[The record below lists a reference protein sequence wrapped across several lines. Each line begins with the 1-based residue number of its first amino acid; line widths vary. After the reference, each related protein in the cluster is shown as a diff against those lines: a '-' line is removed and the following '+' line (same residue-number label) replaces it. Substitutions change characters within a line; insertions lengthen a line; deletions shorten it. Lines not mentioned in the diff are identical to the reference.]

1 LGSLTVS
8 HRFCVSPRYHTIKL
22 TFSSQPLR
30 LALLPQLVSLILPS
44 ASAKFPTPH
53 NPRPHSGLS
62 TPERLWLYLLR
73 MQPREHKPRLKTCA
87 DHNLAKQTTSTAIF
101 LYSPVVRAQYAA
113 RHPASPEPTVR
124 FNDFAFGLHAWM
136 LCVLTFSQF
145 WPRLWG
151 WKQASGGNRHANK
164 VTLGLLWGGI
174 LGIAICV
181 VMVPAN
187 GRRSDSDGS
196 EWGWIDVVR

>member
-1 LGSLTVS
+1 MS

-87 DHNLAKQTTSTAIF
+87 DHNLPNRQPAQPYSSTRLLCERSMRLATLQARSLRCGSTI
-101 LYSPVVRAQYAA
+101 SPSGCMPGCCVCLRS
-113 RHPASPEPTVR
+113 H
-124 FNDFAFGLHAWM
+124 NFGQGSGVGSKRLAGTGM
-136 LCVLTFSQF
+136 LTKS
-145 WPRLWG
+145 LWVYCG
-151 WKQASGGNRHANK
+151 E
-164 VTLGLLWGGI
+164 
-174 LGIAICV
+174 
-181 VMVPAN
+181 
-187 GRRSDSDGS
+187 GS
-196 EWGWIDVVR
+196 